1 MAIPLKEIDFI
12 GQYRVSNTVCDEL
25 IDLHK
30 KVPETKIFSWLPITP
45 EQENLFIRITIR
57 GAWIG
62 IGCLIAL
69 WIVVRFVGPAA
80 GWWVPA
86 DIR

>member
-1 MAIPLKEIDFI
+1 MGEARRRIQQGLPS
-12 GQYRVSNTVCDEL
+12 RN
-25 IDLHK
+25 K
-30 KVPETKIFSWLPITP
+30 KNNKKIKAPETKIFSWLPITP
-45 EQENLFIRITIR
+45 EQENLFIRLTIR

-86 DIR
+86 DLK

>member
-1 MAIPLKEIDFI
+1 MGEARRRIEQGLPSRNKK
-12 GQYRVSNTVCDEL
+12 NNKKT
-25 IDLHK
+25 

-45 EQENLFIRITIR
+45 EQENLFIRLTIR

-86 DIR
+86 DLK

>member
-1 MAIPLKEIDFI
+1 MGEARRRIEQGLPSRNKKNNKE
-12 GQYRVSNTVCDEL
+12 RNAS
-25 IDLHK
+25 
-30 KVPETKIFSWLPITP
+30 ETKIFSWLPITP

-86 DIR
+86 DLK